1 MAELDQKIKNL
12 EENEK
17 KKKDN
22 KVKTEDYKEDEDNG
36 ENLTGR
42 IYLLEK
48 KIEDKK
54 YIYQYKYHRKCG
66 NNIDLRCRDYKC
78 KDTA

>member
-17 KKKDN
+17 KNKDN
-22 KVKTEDYKEDEDNG
+22 KVKAEDYKEDEDNG

-48 KIEDKK
+48 
-54 YIYQYKYHRKCG
+54 
-66 NNIDLRCRDYKC
+66 
-78 KDTA
+78 